1 MNADGMDGPGCAPN
15 RLSPY
20 MSAAGV
26 RSISRQVGENS
37 GDGKS
42 AIGNMSG
49 GTGSGASAIL
59 GSAGSMYREIIHLSA
74 GRLAHL
80 NSSPPELIPPPGP
93 GKALLY
99 VTGAVQTIFHTTSF
113 ASVSPRVYY
122 TNDIPGGN
130 FGRVNNG
137 WENQLWE
144 ASSRF
149 VMDATNEPFGSIAPV
164 VNSGFSLFDENPDD
178 STPGADTEVYYTIFY
193 ETIRIF

>member
-1 MNADGMDGPGCAPN
+1 MPMNADGMVGHGCA
-15 RLSPY
+15 RSLRRY
-20 MSAAGV
+20 CMSRAG
-26 RSISRQVGENS
+26 VGENS

-42 AIGNMSG
+42 DIGNMSG
-49 GTGSGASAIL
+49 GTENGASAIL
-59 GSAGSMYREIIHLSA
+59 GSAGSMRRRRGIIHLSA
-74 GRLAHL
+74 ERLAHL
-80 NSSPPELIPPPGP
+80 NSSPPELIPAPGP
-93 GKALLY
+93 GKAFLY
-99 VTGAVQTIFHTTSF
+99 VTGAVQTVFHTTPFS
-113 ASVSPRVYY
+113 SVSPRVYY
-122 TNDIPGGN
+122 TNDIPWGI

>member
-1 MNADGMDGPGCAPN
+1 MNADGMAGHGCAPN
-15 RLSPY
+15 RLLPSLY
-20 MSAAGV
+20 MSP
-26 RSISRQVGENS
+26 VGAS
-37 GDGKS
+37 VSGKS
-42 AIGNMSG
+42 VIGSTSGAIGNGVSG
-49 GTGSGASAIL
+49 IL
-59 GSAGSMYREIIHLSA
+59 GNAGSMRRRREIIHLSA
-74 GRLAHL
+74 ERLAHL
-80 NSSPPELIPPPGP
+80 NSSPPVLIPAPGP

-99 VTGAVQTIFHTTSF
+99 VTGAVQTVFRTTPF

-122 TNDIPGGN
+122 TNDIPGES